1 MFGNKKRFEEMNKE
15 IASLKDRVEVL
26 EFENKNPSG
35 LEITNSGTYVLM
47 GVGDTILKYIKN
59 GKVKEFTLEKG
70 TILINSVWE
79 LDSDIIVNNI
89 TERDGLSFGMM
100 PKYKTITK
108 KYKFDIENERLVE
121 LCVTSTTEELDFEK
135 IAEEK
140 VKEDLVEIADN
151 INTKKNKTK
160 RKHTKKTKTIYN
172 SNAGAIMLENKDA
185 IIELKNNGY
194 TNNQI
199 AQKYGVGVTSVWRLL
214 NGKNTKLDI
223 KPTKKQKNR
232 KLLEDE
238 MGNILKARENGVTI
252 KALSEKYGIAR
263 TTIRDAIERHKKAKK
278 QNNLIAELEKDSVNY
293 SSKNRF
299 SK

>member
-26 EFENKNPSG
+26 EFEKKHPNG
-35 LEITNSGTYVLM
+35 LELEDYSMFFNDNTSLN
-47 GVGDTILKYIKN
+47 YIKG
-59 GKVKEFTLEKG
+59 GKVRNFVLEKG
-70 TILINSVWE
+70 YMYGSEWV
-79 LDSDIIVNNI
+79 LDKDVIIHNI
-89 TERDGLSFGMM
+89 TTRVGGVFESPLSVN
-100 PKYKTITK
+100 YKTITK
-108 KYKFDIENERLVE
+108 KYKFDVENERLVE
-121 LCVTSTTEELDFEK
+121 LYVPLKTEEPDFEK

-151 INTKKNKTK
+151 ANTKKNKRQRKYKKRTK
-160 RKHTKKTKTIYN
+160 AVYN
-172 SNAGAIMLENKDA
+172 SNAGTIMLENKDA

-214 NGKNTKLDI
+214 NGKNTKSAI
-223 KPTKKQKNR
+223 EPTTKQKNR

-263 TTIRDAIERHKKAKK
+263 TTIRDAIERHKKARK
-278 QNNLIAELEKDSVNY
+278 QNNLIAELEKDSINY

>member
-26 EFENKNPSG
+26 EFEKKNPSG
-35 LEITNSGTYVLM
+35 LEIRTSGTYV

-70 TILINSVWE
+70 MIFTNSTWK

-89 TERDGLSFGMM
+89 TDREGFSSGMM
-100 PKYKTITK
+100 AKYITITK

-121 LCVTSTTEELDFEK
+121 LCITSTIEELDFKK

-140 VKEDLVEIADN
+140 TKEDLVNVIDD
-151 INTKKNKTK
+151 IDKDKKK
-160 RKHTKKTKTIYN
+160 RKYVKKTKAVYN
-172 SNAGAIMLENKDA
+172 GNAGAIMLENKDA
-185 IIELKNNGY
+185 IIKLKNNGY
-194 TNNQI
+194 TNQQI
-199 AQKYGVGVTSVWRLL
+199 AQKYGVGITSVWRLL
-214 NGKNTKLDI
+214 NNKTIKSAI
-223 KPTKKQKNR
+223 KPTKQEKNR

-252 KALSEKYGIAR
+252 KELSEKYGIAK
-263 TTIRDAIERHKKAKK
+263 TTIRDAIERHTKAKI
-278 QNNLIAELEKDSVNY
+278 QNNLIAELENDNIDY
-293 SSKNRF
+293 GTKNIF